1 MERHKLIRRIKKM
14 YIIGVHIES
23 YRIDSVLLQMTSKQP
38 LLLDKHSLPLSLE
51 LNENQRKIEI
61 SNYLNHLTQKYSS
74 YSVSFV
80 FSIPQKQ
87 ISIHDL
93 KFPFRAKFKIH
104 KALPYEME
112 EVIPFSLDNV
122 VYNSKI
128 SYSNSHFTYVLSFV
142 SSRKWV
148 QDFIHF
154 LESTAKITPAF
165 LVPESSSLINLFEQW
180 EISPPQWN
188 NKQEAQADQLNLH
201 LSYDHSTAFV
211 LSQNRVIH
219 IYNINWQLKPCIEQ
233 ISAKYRRSM
242 DQALDYFFKNAF
254 ITQEEGTHLVPL
266 LKIMKQAVSTLQQEL
281 KLLFVHLKGMG
292 YDNIQ
297 NIHILGPASC
307 IQNLPAH
314 LFRMFK
320 IPVHTFQSSY
330 SISSEY
336 WTALGTALSACK
348 RPKNPPVDLAESLK
362 PSSEGMSF
370 LSQKKKNI
378 LKYIALSF
386 IAVLT
391 YTFTRNW
398 QSQQL
403 FDQINQSFSLYSRKI
418 AGLKTRDISVQSVE
432 KFLKKKKTA
441 VQTSKLYNTLPL
453 VPSAMDILKK
463 MSLSLTQ
470 LNQSEM
476 ELTRFEINGAFV
488 SMRGFIS
495 KKHLQ
500 PLKKQLQLLSLD
512 GKIKDQTHTLPQN
525 KLSSKKEQSKSSANL
540 KNTIPFYLTFHI
552 KT

>member
-1 MERHKLIRRIKKM
+1 M
-14 YIIGVHIES
+14 YIIGIHIET
-23 YRIDSVLLQMTSKQP
+23 YRIDSVLLQATSKQP
-38 LLLDKHSLPLSLE
+38 LLLDKNHSPLSLE
-51 LNENQRKIEI
+51 LNEDQRKIEI
-61 SNYLNHLTQKYSS
+61 SNYLKNLAQKYSS
-74 YSVSFV
+74 YSPLFV

-112 EVIPFSLDNV
+112 EVIPFSLKNV

-128 SYSNSHFTYVLSFV
+128 SYSNSNFTYVLSFV

-148 QDFIHF
+148 QDFIQF
-154 LESTAKITPAF
+154 LESTVKITPTY
-165 LVPESSSLINLFEQW
+165 LVPESSSLINLFEEWQN
-180 EISPPQWN
+180 SPPQQRT
-188 NKQEAQADQLNLH
+188 KEEAQADQLNLH

-219 IYNINWQLKPCIEQ
+219 IYNLNWTLKPCIEQ

-266 LKIMKQAVSTLQQEL
+266 LNIMKQAISSLRQEL

-297 NIHILGPASC
+297 NIYILGPASH

-314 LFRMFK
+314 LFQLFK

-330 SISSEY
+330 SISPEY
-336 WTALGTALSACK
+336 WTALGTALSGCK

-362 PSSEGMSF
+362 SSSKGIIF

-391 YTFTRNW
+391 YTLTRNW

-403 FDQINQSFSLYSRKI
+403 LNQINQSFSLYSRKI
-418 AGLKTRDISVQSVE
+418 AGLKTRDISVQSIE
-432 KFLKKKKTA
+432 KFLKQKKTA
-441 VQTSKLYNTLPL
+441 VQTNKLYNTLPL
-453 VPSAMDILKK
+453 APSAMDVLKK
-463 MSLSLTQ
+463 ISLSLTQ
-470 LNQSEM
+470 LDSSDM
-476 ELTRFEINGAFV
+476 ELTQFEINGTFV
-488 SMRGFIS
+488 SMQGVIS
-495 KKHLQ
+495 KNHIQ
-500 PLKKQLQLLSLD
+500 SLKKQLKLLSLD
-512 GKIKDQTHTLPQN
+512 GKIKDQTKTLPQN
-525 KLSSKKEQSKSSANL
+525 KLSSKKEKTNL
-540 KNTIPFYLTFHI
+540 DLNNTIPFYLTFNI
-552 KT
+552 KN

>member
-1 MERHKLIRRIKKM
+1 MH
-14 YIIGVHIES
+14 IIGVHIET

-38 LLLDKHSLPLSLE
+38 LLLDKNSLPLSLE

-61 SNYLNHLTQKYSS
+61 SNYLNNLIQKYSS
-74 YSVSFV
+74 YSVGFV

-112 EVIPFSLDNV
+112 EVIPFSLENV

-128 SYSNSHFTYVLSFV
+128 SYSNSNFTYVLSFV

-188 NKQEAQADQLNLH
+188 NEKEAQADQLNLH

-266 LKIMKQAVSTLQQEL
+266 LKIMKQAVSSLQQEL

-297 NIHILGPASC
+297 NIYILGPASC
-307 IQNLPAH
+307 IQNLPTH
-314 LFRMFK
+314 LFQLFK

-330 SISSEY
+330 SLSSEY
-336 WTALGTALSACK
+336 WIALGTALSACK

-362 PSSEGMSF
+362 PSSEGISF

-403 FDQINQSFSLYSRKI
+403 LDQMNQSFSLYSRKI

-463 MSLSLTQ
+463 ISLSLTQ
-470 LNQSEM
+470 LNQSNM
-476 ELTRFEINGAFV
+476 ELTQFEINGAFV

-495 KKHLQ
+495 KNHLQ
-500 PLKKQLQLLSLD
+500 SLKKQLKLLSLD

-525 KLSSKKEQSKSSANL
+525 KLSSKKENKEKTNPSVDL
-540 KNTIPFYLTFHI
+540 KNTIPFYLTFNI